1 MGYNLDFHCLSI
13 IDEFKENYSSF
24 EKIKE
29 IVLEQ
34 LKSLLKNNNILV
46 TAVEARI
53 KAEESLA
60 GKLELKGYKY
70 KSLSD
75 ITDIVGARVITFYTD
90 EVDKISALVETVF
103 DIDRHESVDKRK
115 MHELNSLGYMS
126 LHYICRIPKTLYYD
140 EKHPEINEYRFEI
153 QMRTALQHVWANMYH
168 DTGYKSGVEI
178 PPEYLRSL
186 TCLAGML
193 ELADAQFSRI
203 RTEINDYRRHVHSL
217 VQDGNFDDVPLNGDT
232 FKSYLDINPF
242 ARLTTKI
249 AAINQAEVYA
259 DNFMPYLDVMKK
271 LGFKTLGDIEKMKSE
286 CSDAAY
292 QIALHQ
298 IGGTDLDIV
307 AATISI
313 QNLCIVHIIKKELGE
328 AGITA
333 FYNRL
338 YGESDYNKT
347 RAKRIM
353 ELAEEIGIGKKE

>member
-1 MGYNLDFHCLSI
+1 MNYNLDAHCMAIL
-13 IDEFKENYSSF
+13 DEFREKQESF
-24 EKIKE
+24 KKIKE

-34 LKSLLKNNNILV
+34 ITDLLRKNSILV

-70 KSLSD
+70 KQLSD

-103 DIDRHESVDKRK
+103 DIDRTESVDKRK

-126 LHYICRIPKTLYYD
+126 LHYICRIPKALYYD

-178 PPEYLRSL
+178 PVEYLRSL

-203 RTEINDYRRHVHSL
+203 RTEINDYRRHVQGL
-217 VQDGNFDDVPLNGDT
+217 VANGNFNEVPLDGDT
-232 FKSYLDINPF
+232 FKSYLEINPF
-242 ARLTTKI
+242 ARLTNKI
-249 AAINQAEVYA
+249 ATINQAEVYQ
-259 DNFMPYLDVMKK
+259 DSFMPYLDILKR

-286 CSDAAY
+286 YADAAY
-292 QIALHQ
+292 QVALHQ

-307 AATISI
+307 ASTISL
-313 QNLCIVHIIKKELGE
+313 QNLCIVYILKSGGGE
-328 AGITA
+328 PGIRA
-333 FYNRL
+333 FYDSL
-338 YGESDYNKT
+338 YGESEYNKE
-347 RAKRIM
+347 RAKKIAQ
-353 ELAEEIGIGKKE
+353 LSTEIKIID